1 MRKKRETRKRHS
13 EKERKKE
20 TKKQRNKETKRE
32 TEYILTDFSEW
43 CVSIQIDEFNQCKGG
58 IIAD

>member
-1 MRKKRETRKRHS
+1 MREKRDNRKRHS

-20 TKKQRNKETKRE
+20 RE
-32 TEYILTDFSEW
+32 TELYMTDFSEW
-43 CVSIQIDEFNQCKGG
+43 CVSIQIDEFNQCKGE